1 MKSLWD
7 DKEAE
12 RLRKAAGDDPAA
24 QDLAMRVYTSRLI
37 GQEADLVLHGGGN
50 TSVKTRR
57 RDEAGVER
65 DVIHVKGSG
74 WDLATIEGPGLPA
87 MWLEPLL
94 QARSTATM
102 ADEEMVSFL
111 RREMLDQSGPNPSV
125 EALLHAFLPAKF
137 VDHTHSCAAL
147 AIANQPNAAEIAREI
162 FGDELCLVPYVMP
175 GFKLS
180 HAADQIFSQDGAGT
194 SGQFLVNHG
203 LFSFGEDARTSYER
217 ILRYTTMCEE
227 YLTAKG
233 AGLMPEEA
241 GTVQH
246 DPDAH
251 AAVAALREALG
262 EWEIFADNLALDL
275 RCGEATSR
283 FLALDGLAEITARG
297 TATPDHVIRIKPRP
311 VIGEAAYGVQE
322 WRDAIQSFASWYADY
337 FNRNAPLAEE
347 PKTMLDPL
355 PRVALIRGLGIV
367 GIGRSAKEARV
378 AADLAEQ
385 TARIVLSAEGIGRFT
400 PLNERD
406 LFDMEYWSLEQAKLK
421 QVKKT

>member
-7 DKEAE
+7 EAEAE
-12 RLRKAAGDDPAA
+12 RLRRAAGDDPAE
-24 QDLAMRVYTSRLI
+24 QDLAMRVYTSQLI
-37 GQEADLVLHGGGN
+37 GQEPDLVLHGGGN

-57 RDEAGVER
+57 RDESGAEH

-87 MWLEPLL
+87 MWLDPLL
-94 QARSTATM
+94 EARKTATM
-102 ADEEMVSFL
+102 SDEEMVAFL

-147 AIANQPNAAEIAREI
+147 AIANQPDAAERAREI
-162 FGDELCLVPYVMP
+162 FGDELSIVPYVMP

-180 HAADQIFSQDGAGT
+180 HAADQIHVQEGAGT

-203 LFSFGEDARTSYER
+203 LFSFGDDARTSYER

-227 YLTAKG
+227 YLAAKG
-233 AGLMPEEA
+233 AALLPEEV
-241 GTVQH
+241 GTKAQ
-246 DPDAH
+246 DPEAH
-251 AAVAALREALG
+251 PSVAALRDALK
-262 EWEIFADNLALDL
+262 EWGFFADNLALDL
-275 RCGEATSR
+275 RLSDANDR
-283 FLALDGLAEITARG
+283 FLALEGLAEITGRG

-311 VIGEAAYGVQE
+311 VIGEATFGVE
-322 WRDAIQSFASWYADY
+322 DWRAAIKDFAAWYEAY
-337 FNRNAPLAEE
+337 FNRNAPHADE

-367 GIGRSAKEARV
+367 GIGRTPKEAGV

-385 TARIVLSAEGIGRFT
+385 TARIVLAAEGIGRFT

-421 QVKKT
+421 PKA

>member
-7 DKEAE
+7 ENEAA
-12 RLRKAAGDDPAA
+12 RLVKAAGNDPAE
-24 QDLAMRVYTSRLI
+24 QDLAMRVYTSQLI

-57 RDEAGVER
+57 LDEAGVER
-65 DVIHVKGSG
+65 DVVHVKGSG
-74 WDLATIEGPGLPA
+74 WDLATIEGAGLPA

-94 QARSTATM
+94 EARKTATM
-102 ADEEMVSFL
+102 SDEEMVSFL
-111 RREMLDQSGPNPSV
+111 RGQMLDQSGPNPSV

-137 VDHTHSCAAL
+137 VDHTHSSAGLAL
-147 AIANQPNAAEIAREI
+147 ANQPNAADIAREI
-162 FGDELCLVPYVMP
+162 FGDELCIVPYVMP

-180 HAADQIFSQDGAGT
+180 HAADQIFAKEGAGT

-203 LFSFGEDARTSYER
+203 FFSIGDDARTAYER
-217 ILRYTTMCEE
+217 IVRYTTMSEE
-227 YLTAKG
+227 YLAAKG
-233 AGLMPEEA
+233 AALMPEEPDTKQDNPEA
-241 GTVQH
+241 H
-246 DPDAH
+246 D
-251 AAVAALREALG
+251 VIAALRTVLE
-262 EWEIFADNLALDL
+262 EWEFFADNLVLDL
-275 RCGEATSR
+275 RCGDANNK
-283 FLALDGLAEITARG
+283 FLALDGLAEITGRG

-311 VIGEAAYGVQE
+311 VLGEASYNVDD
-322 WRDAIQSFASWYADY
+322 WRTQIQSFATWYKEY
-337 FNRNAPLAEE
+337 FDRNAPHAEE

-367 GIGRSAKEARV
+367 GIGRSAKEAGV

-385 TARIVLSAEGIGRFT
+385 TARIILSAEGIGRFT

-421 QVKKT
+421 